1 MKNKTVRKLFIG
13 LFVAFFIPFIL
24 GSIFVYNHEKK
35 IRKDNLLLSTE
46 RLLHGFKQGVSNADA
61 ALVRRKTQAPALLRT
76 LLRVPAWRRDRY
88 GDRSS

>member
-46 RLLHGFKQGVSNADA
+46 RLLHGLKQSLAEPTN
-61 ALVRRKTQAPALLRT
+61 TFAPQEVARIAHLLT
-76 LLRVPAWRRDRY
+76 LNPSIVEIGRAHV
-88 GDRSS
+88 